1 MVGVTFING
10 LEVIASAKD
19 LLAAAVAD

>member
-19 LLAAAVAD
+19 LLAAAAAD